1 MTAILTFL
9 ARRATT
15 ILAAGV
21 FAGLVWPDLAAVA
34 KPLLA
39 PSVWGLLFLA
49 AVRLDWAEVVAQAR
63 RPLVIAGVV
72 AWLLV
77 VSPAVMAGLMWWTG
91 APPGLVAALVLMA
104 AAPPI
109 MSSPAFSVLLG
120 LDGSLSLVVMV
131 SATVLAPLML
141 PIVALEV
148 LDLQL
153 KMGAGDL
160 IARLGAMIGGAL
172 LAAAV
177 ARRGAGADRLAR
189 NAGRMDGIAVLL
201 LVLFAVAIMD
211 GVTERFMADQTHV
224 LIFLAVAFAAYVGF
238 QGAGAALFAILGR
251 RSALTAG
258 FSSAN
263 RNMAL
268 LLAVM
273 PAGVDPDIPL
283 YFALGQLPIY
293 VLPAV
298 LTPIYRWLLSDTSG
312 ARF

>member
-9 ARRATT
+9 ARYATF

-21 FAGLVWPDLAAVA
+21 FAGLVWPGLAAVL

-49 AVRLDWAEVVAQAR
+49 SIRVDWAEVAVQGR
-63 RPLVIAGVV
+63 RPTAIAAVV
-72 AWLLV
+72 GWLLMI
-77 VSPAVMAGLMWWTG
+77 SPTVMAALMWWTG

-131 SATVLAPLML
+131 AATVLAPLVL
-141 PIVALEV
+141 PMVALEILNLPLAV
-148 LDLQL
+148 
-153 KMGAGDL
+153 GAGEL
-160 IARLGAMIGGAL
+160 IVRLGAMIGSAL
-172 LAAAV
+172 LAAAIV
-177 ARRGAGADRLAR
+177 RRLAGTHTLAR
-189 NAGRMDGIAVLL
+189 SAHWMDGVAVVLL
-201 LVLFAVAIMD
+201 LLFAVAIMD
-211 GVTERFMADQTHV
+211 GVTNRFVEEPSHV
-224 LIFLAVAFAAYVGF
+224 LLFLTVTFAAYIGF
-238 QGAGAALFAILGR
+238 QGVGAAAFSFLGR
-251 RSALTAG
+251 RPALTVG
-258 FSSAN
+258 FSSGN

-268 LLAVM
+268 LLAVL

-293 VLPAV
+293 IMPAV
-298 LTPIYRWLLSDTSG
+298 LRPIYRRLLSAKPAG
-312 ARF
+312 

>member
-1 MTAILTFL
+1 MTAILRL
-9 ARRATT
+9 LGRYATAV
-15 ILAAGV
+15 LAAGV
-21 FAGLVWPDLAAVA
+21 FAGLLWPELAAVL

-49 AVRLDWAEVVAQAR
+49 ALRLDWTEVAAYRR

-72 AWLLV
+72 GWLLV
-77 VSPAVMAGLMWWTG
+77 ISPAVIAGLVWGTG

-131 SATVLAPLML
+131 AATVLAPLVL
-141 PIVALEV
+141 PLVALEI
-148 LDLQL
+148 LDLPL
-153 KMGAGDL
+153 AVGAGEL
-160 IARLGAMIGGAL
+160 IVRLGAMIGSAL
-172 LAAAV
+172 IAAAI
-177 ARRGAGADRLAR
+177 ARRLAGAHTLAQ
-189 NAGRMDGIAVLL
+189 AAAWMDGVAVVL
-201 LVLFAVAIMD
+201 LVLFAIAIMD
-211 GVTERFMADQTHV
+211 GVTRRFVEAPSHV
-224 LIFLAVAFAAYVGF
+224 LLFLAVTFVAHIGF
-238 QGAGAALFAILGR
+238 QGVGAAAFAVLGR
-251 RSALTAG
+251 RAALTVG
-258 FSSAN
+258 FSSGN

-293 VLPAV
+293 IMPAV
-298 LTPIYRWLLSDTSG
+298 LAPLYRRLLSSKGDDP
-312 ARF
+312 